1 MPHPPREGDLTID
14 EAAREIISL
23 KNIDATVFLK
33 WTCPSCGERV
43 VLDKALYYNRDGALV
58 VPMALLHTEK
68 DDGTLCMVSVPIREA
83 RVGFTVIIT
92 TPGAPE
98 PC

>member
-14 EAAREIISL
+14 EAAREIIPL
-23 KNIDATVFLK
+23 MNMGMTVFLK

-43 VLDKALYYNRDGALV
+43 VLDKALFYDQDGALV

-68 DDGTLCMVSVPIREA
+68 DDGTPCMVSVPIRQA
-83 RVGFTVIIT
+83 RMGFAVIIT